1 MPNKATN
8 ENFPLN
14 ELVQSVADLF
24 GQHNN
29 EDKKLDVTLTMPN
42 ETFIVYADRALL
54 TSAFNNLIKNAIQSI
69 PPERDGV
76 ININLYRE
84 DNIAVVK
91 ISDNGAG
98 IPKDIQDKIFSPN
111 FTTKAYG
118 SGIGL
123 LITKNII
130 QSVNGTISFE
140 TIENEGTDFFVQ
152 LEIFE
157 SYKIDQH
164 PIESAQIWG

>member
-1 MPNKATN
+1 MP
-8 ENFPLN
+8 
-14 ELVQSVADLF
+14 
-24 GQHNN
+24 H
-29 EDKKLDVTLTMPN
+29 
-42 ETFIVYADRALL
+42 ETYIVYADRALL
-54 TSAFNNLIKNAIQSI
+54 TSAFNNLIKNAIQAI
-69 PPERDGV
+69 PPERDG
-76 ININLYRE
+76 IIQINLYRE
-84 DNIAVVK
+84 DNMAIVK

-140 TIENEGTDFFVQ
+140 TIENEGSDFFVQ
-152 LEIFE
+152 LEIIE
-157 SYKIDQH
+157 TYKIE
-164 PIESAQIWG
+164 PKPLASAQL